1 MFPTTDDKMLRTSL
15 ILINTR
21 KDANLMNAFSKLAF
35 LLVPFKTTQRLTD
48 SWCKCIHCTRC
59 WSLKDPKDDD
69 VSDESF
75 EGFTLYLGKGD
86 ARMQL
91 ASRSQRSLNYRP
103 FVGAALYYLRELLL
117 FITFESSKGHMW
129 HSGFIDDVWA
139 IDGEWCFIITSLELG
154 SLCRVPLKFIS
165 KRWSPPFICSVR
177 SVSG

>member
-1 MFPTTDDKMLRTSL
+1 MHFR
-15 ILINTR
+15 NWR
-21 KDANLMNAFSKLAF
+21 FW
-35 LLVPFKTTQRLTD
+35 LVPFKTTQRLTD

-117 FITFESSKGHMW
+117 FITLEYSKGHMW
-129 HSGFIDDVWA
+129 HSGFIDDVCLGHWRWMVFHHHIIEIGVA
-139 IDGEWCFIITSLELG
+139 VSCAFEIYLQALISSVYLLCPLCFWII
-154 SLCRVPLKFIS
+154 
-165 KRWSPPFICSVR
+165 VR
-177 SVSG
+177 